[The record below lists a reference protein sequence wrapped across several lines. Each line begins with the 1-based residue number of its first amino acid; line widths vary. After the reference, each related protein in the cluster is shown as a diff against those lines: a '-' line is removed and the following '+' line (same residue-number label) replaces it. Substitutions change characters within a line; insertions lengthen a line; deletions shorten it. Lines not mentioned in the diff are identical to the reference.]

1 MRNRS
6 IGERPAG
13 RRDLAGWYGAALK
26 AQRAS
31 GLSVAEY
38 ATEIGVT
45 ATTLYQWRR
54 RLEPAG
60 RGGQGV
66 TRLIEVT
73 EARQGTEA
81 DDGDLVVHVAGGRR
95 SVVVPHGFDGDEL
108 RRLIGKR
115 PAGRPPTC

>member
-6 IGERPAG
+6 IGERPVG
-13 RRDLAGWYGAALK
+13 RRGLAGWYAAVLK

-38 ATEIGVT
+38 ATEIGVS
-45 ATTLYQWRR
+45 APTLYQWRR

-60 RGGQGV
+60 RDGQGV

-73 EARQGTEA
+73 EARQAAEA
-81 DDGDLVVHVAGGRR
+81 DDGGLVVRLAGGRR
-95 SVVVPHGFDGDEL
+95 SVVVPHGFDGNEL
-108 RRLIGKR
+108 RRLIGVLES
-115 PAGRPPTC
+115 C